1 MKISELFETRIEEK
15 IEPVIKVG
23 ERDNEHKLASEIG
36 SYVVTPLIEKHLDDF
51 LEHYTDTFL
60 TKTTEI
66 GVWISGY
73 FGSGKSHLA
82 KIMALLL
89 ENRNLESVTTCE
101 RFSARLPFD
110 APCRNSIQ
118 RSLKRMT
125 QCNTNVMAF
134 NMNSITDG
142 KSRPLPELLLSQY
155 YIARGYSGN
164 LIYARV
170 IEAELDKQGKLEQLH
185 RAVEERAKKPWN
197 EIKQN
202 LSFYRTHLYG
212 AASQISPEIFPTT
225 QDVQEALKEAQRGE
239 IYNVVFLIDK
249 IMEDLEEKRKKT
261 GIQQRFLLVLDETGQ
276 WIENDSGRLAHLQA
290 LIEHAASK
298 GQGKIWIIVTTHG
311 DMGSIYKE
319 ARALEGDMKKIEGR
333 FRFKP
338 SLTTENIE
346 LVLEDRLFKKKIS
359 AKDEIHKMY
368 NSRAGVLRGL
378 GELSN
383 TTQNLPS
390 CSDEKFSVYY
400 PFFPY
405 QVHLMPEIVK
415 SLRSKGG
422 RGEQMSGSTRTLLA
436 ITQDILRCGR
446 RNYLE
451 QGIGTLVSFDEFYG
465 NLSGEGE
472 VSPDVRTEISRI
484 KDVVPGST
492 DLTSKIAEVLYL
504 IREIAYIPR
513 TRDNIARLLAEHV
526 DDDLSI
532 LTSRIQPEL
541 QKLISA
547 KLVASIGEEYEFLTG
562 ERRTFEEA
570 LSTVEVQY
578 RYQDR
583 EQGFSKNFIHE
594 GGKSYWKKWFGS
606 DAVSFHNHEFYFNL
620 IIDGVSVPGQKGDI
634 ILDFTS
640 PLGGIG
646 GVTLADIESKSL
658 RSDSQNTIFFLSGR
672 ISGFDQHLTRFL
684 AMKEVVNNWKG
695 DAYKSEDARR
705 LAQERENNDLPK
717 LEQKVI
723 DGLKEGIKNGHIIF
737 RGSSRSL
744 SVKQGQAPGDA
755 LRTEMASF
763 WAVLYPKYEKVTTRI
778 SNDQKAIL
786 DVLSGN
792 TNLTKDVQD
801 LNLYDKSGHIN
812 FQSPLLDAIR
822 ITLVTSQNNGNRIL
836 GKNLLEVFCAPP
848 YGWDSNAVR
857 VAIAALVRAGTV
869 KIISG
874 KKEYTNPSDSEL
886 IDAIRV
892 SRNFDKVELVMEDT
906 EIDQLILNEV
916 RTFLIRMT
924 KRRNIDETPAAL
936 SEAGENLAN
945 TILDKSNKLRLWADG
960 SGMPLSKDFVEGE
973 EAWNKILFLKSPTH
987 RVREIHSSQTLLET
1001 GYKSMELH
1009 AEFQT
1014 KSGSIYTEMATFF
1027 NQLLS
1032 MEHQVKSDDKIK
1044 NFLEEYKRVFSNA
1057 SFADKDVWKQLHGME
1072 VQAKLSIET
1081 LKNKWR
1087 QDAREKIEKALLHLP
1102 DDLVRY
1108 NLDSSLLDKLS
1119 GPLTDFLE
1127 LIDTVNHPA
1136 QVAGLSL
1143 QADGIIQKVAEEL
1156 VRKIPVIEQEEHTG
1170 YIEEPVK
1177 SSRKVKYL
1185 HGKDITTVTR
1195 VTSETEWEKLQEL
1208 LDKKVRQ
1215 LLAEGYEV
1223 EL

>member
-1 MKISELFETRIEEK
+1 MKISELFETKIEEK

-23 ERDNEHKLASEIG
+23 ERDNDHKLASEIG

-89 ENRNLESVTTCE
+89 ENRNLESVTATE
-101 RFSARLPFD
+101 RFSARIPSD
-110 APCRNSIQ
+110 STSSNSIQ
-118 RSLKRMT
+118 RSLKRMS
-125 QCNTNVMAF
+125 QCNTSVMAF
-134 NMNSITDG
+134 NLNSITDS
-142 KSRPLPELLLSQY
+142 KSRSLPELLLSQY
-155 YIARGYSGN
+155 YISKGYSGN

-170 IEAELDKQGKLEQLH
+170 IEAELDKQGKLEELH
-185 RAVEERAKKPWN
+185 RVVEEKSKKPWK
-197 EIKQN
+197 EIQQN

-212 AASQISPEIFPTT
+212 AASQVSPELFPTPG
-225 QDVQEALKEAQRGE
+225 DVQESLKEAQRGE
-239 IYNVVFLIDK
+239 LYNIVFLVDTIL
-249 IMEDLEEKRKKT
+249 EDVKKKEKET
-261 GIQQRFLLVLDETGQ
+261 GKPQRFLLVLDETGQ
-276 WIENDSGRLAHLQA
+276 WIENDSSRLSHLQA
-290 LIEHAASK
+290 LIEYSASK
-298 GQGKIWIIVTTHG
+298 GQGKLWIIVTTHG

-346 LVLEDRLFKKKIS
+346 LVLEDRLFKKKLS
-359 AKDEIHKMY
+359 VKEELHNLYK
-368 NSRAGVLRGL
+368 NRSGLLRGL

-383 TTQNLPS
+383 TSQNLPP
-390 CSDEKFSVYY
+390 CSEDKFSVYY

-451 QGIGTLVSFDEFYG
+451 EGIGTLVSFDEFYG

-484 KDVVPGST
+484 KDVVPAST
-492 DLTSKIAEVLYL
+492 ELTPKIAEVLYL

-526 DDDLSI
+526 DDDLSV
-532 LTSRIQPEL
+532 LLSRIQPEL

-547 KLVASIGEEYEFLTG
+547 KLVAPIGEEYEFLTG

-570 LSTVEVQY
+570 LSTVEAQY

-583 EQGFSKNFIHE
+583 EQGFSKNFIHD

-606 DAVSFHNHEFYFNL
+606 DVVTFQGHEFYFNL
-620 IIDGVSVPGQKGDI
+620 SIDGLPVPGQKGDI

-640 PLGGIG
+640 PLAGLG
-646 GVTLADIESKSL
+646 GVTLNDIESKSL

-672 ISGFDQHLTRFL
+672 VSGFDQNLTRFL
-684 AMKEVVNNWKG
+684 AMKEVINNWKG
-695 DAYKSEDARR
+695 DVYKSEDARR

-723 DGLKEGIKNGHIIF
+723 DGLKEGIRTGHIIF
-737 RGSSRSL
+737 KGSSRSL
-744 SVKQGQAPGDA
+744 SVKQGQHPGDA
-755 LRTEMASF
+755 LRAEMTAF

-778 SNDQKAIL
+778 TNDQKALL

-822 ITLVTSQNNGNRIL
+822 ILLATAQNKGNRIL
-836 GKNLLEVFCAPP
+836 GKNLLETFSAPP

-857 VAIAALVRAGTV
+857 VAIAALFRAGTV

-886 IDAIRV
+886 IDSIRV

-924 KRRNIDETPAAL
+924 KKRNIDETPSAL
-936 SEAGENLAN
+936 SEAGEHLAN
-945 TILDKSNKLRLWADG
+945 TILTKSNKVRLWSDG
-960 SGMPLSKDFVEGE
+960 SRMPLSKDFIEGE
-973 EAWNKILFLKSPTH
+973 EAWDKILSLTSPTH
-987 RVREIHSSQTLLET
+987 RVREIHSSRSLLET
-1001 GYKSMELH
+1001 GYKSIELH
-1009 AEFQT
+1009 SEFQT
-1014 KSGSIYTEMATFF
+1014 KSGSIYTEMVNFY

-1032 MEHQVKSDDKIK
+1032 MEHQVKSENSIN
-1044 NFLEEYKRVFSNA
+1044 NF
-1057 SFADKDVWKQLHGME
+1057 FA
-1072 VQAKLSIET
+1072 
-1081 LKNKWR
+1081 
-1087 QDAREKIEKALLHLP
+1087 
-1102 DDLVRY
+1102 
-1108 NLDSSLLDKLS
+1108 
-1119 GPLTDFLE
+1119 
-1127 LIDTVNHPA
+1127 
-1136 QVAGLSL
+1136 
-1143 QADGIIQKVAEEL
+1143 GI
-1156 VRKIPVIEQEEHTG
+1156 
-1170 YIEEPVK
+1170 
-1177 SSRKVKYL
+1177 
-1185 HGKDITTVTR
+1185 
-1195 VTSETEWEKLQEL
+1195 
-1208 LDKKVRQ
+1208 
-1215 LLAEGYEV
+1215 
-1223 EL
+1223 

>member
-1 MKISELFETRIEEK
+1 MKISELFETKIEEK

-23 ERDNEHKLASEIG
+23 ERDNDHKLASEIG

-89 ENRNLESVTTCE
+89 ENRNLESVTATE
-101 RFSARLPFD
+101 RFSARIPSD
-110 APCRNSIQ
+110 STSSNSIQ
-118 RSLKRMT
+118 RSLKRMS
-125 QCNTNVMAF
+125 QCNTSVMAF
-134 NMNSITDG
+134 NLNSITDS
-142 KSRPLPELLLSQY
+142 KSRSLPELLLSQY
-155 YIARGYSGN
+155 YISKGYSGN

-170 IEAELDKQGKLEQLH
+170 IEAELDKQGKLEELH
-185 RAVEERAKKPWN
+185 RVVEEKSKKPWK
-197 EIKQN
+197 EIQQN

-212 AASQISPEIFPTT
+212 AASQVSPELFPTPG
-225 QDVQEALKEAQRGE
+225 DVQESLKEAQRGE
-239 IYNVVFLIDK
+239 LYNIVFLVDTIL
-249 IMEDLEEKRKKT
+249 EDVKKKEKET
-261 GIQQRFLLVLDETGQ
+261 GKPQRFLLVLDETGQ
-276 WIENDSGRLAHLQA
+276 WIENDSSRLSHLQA
-290 LIEHAASK
+290 LIEYSASK
-298 GQGKIWIIVTTHG
+298 GQGKLWIIVTTHG

-346 LVLEDRLFKKKIS
+346 LVLEDRLFKKKLS
-359 AKDEIHKMY
+359 VKEELHNLYK
-368 NSRAGVLRGL
+368 NRSGLLRGL

-383 TTQNLPS
+383 TSQNLPP
-390 CSDEKFSVYY
+390 CSEDKFSVYY

-451 QGIGTLVSFDEFYG
+451 EGIGTLVSFDEFYG

-484 KDVVPGST
+484 KDVVPAST
-492 DLTSKIAEVLYL
+492 ELTPKIAEVLYL

-526 DDDLSI
+526 DDDLSV
-532 LTSRIQPEL
+532 LLSRIQPEL

-547 KLVASIGEEYEFLTG
+547 KLVAPIGEEYEFLTG

-570 LSTVEVQY
+570 LSTVEAQY

-583 EQGFSKNFIHE
+583 EQGFSKNFIHD

-606 DAVSFHNHEFYFNL
+606 DVVTFQGHEFYFNL
-620 IIDGVSVPGQKGDI
+620 SIDGLPVPGQKGDI

-640 PLGGIG
+640 PLAGLG
-646 GVTLADIESKSL
+646 GVTLNDIESKSL

-672 ISGFDQHLTRFL
+672 VSGFDQNLTRFL
-684 AMKEVVNNWKG
+684 AMKEVINNWKG
-695 DAYKSEDARR
+695 DVYKSEDARR

-723 DGLKEGIKNGHIIF
+723 DGLKEGIRTGHIIF
-737 RGSSRSL
+737 KGSSRSL
-744 SVKQGQAPGDA
+744 SVKQGQHPGDA
-755 LRTEMASF
+755 LRAEMTAF

-778 SNDQKAIL
+778 TNDQKALL

-822 ITLVTSQNNGNRIL
+822 ILLATAQNKGNRIL
-836 GKNLLEVFCAPP
+836 GKNLLETFSAPP

-857 VAIAALVRAGTV
+857 VAIAALFRAGTV

-886 IDAIRV
+886 IDSIRV

-924 KRRNIDETPAAL
+924 KKRNIDETPSAL
-936 SEAGENLAN
+936 SEAGEHLAN
-945 TILDKSNKLRLWADG
+945 TILTKSNKVRLWSDG
-960 SGMPLSKDFVEGE
+960 SRMPLSKDFIEGE
-973 EAWNKILFLKSPTH
+973 EAWDKILSLTSPTH
-987 RVREIHSSQTLLET
+987 RVREIHSSRSLLET
-1001 GYKSMELH
+1001 GYKSIELH
-1009 AEFQT
+1009 SEFQT
-1014 KSGSIYTEMATFF
+1014 KSGSIYTEMVNFY

-1032 MEHQVKSDDKIK
+1032 MEHQVKSENSIN
-1044 NFLEEYKRVFSNA
+1044 NFLQEYKTVSRSATFS
-1057 SFADKDVWKQLHGME
+1057 DKEVWKQLQSLKE
-1072 VQAKLSIET
+1072 QAKLSLET
-1081 LKNKWR
+1081 LKENWR
-1087 QDAREKIEKALLHLP
+1087 QEARQKIEKTLLHLP
-1102 DDLVRY
+1102 EDLSR
-1108 NLDSSLLDKLS
+1108 NGLDASLMDKLS
-1119 GPLTDFLE
+1119 EPLINFMQN
-1127 LIDTVNHPA
+1127 IDNIIHPA
-1136 QVAGLSL
+1136 QIAALPG
-1143 QADGIIQKVAEEL
+1143 QAEGKIQELAEEL

-1170 YIEEPVK
+1170 YIEKPVK
-1177 SSRKVKYL
+1177 SSRKIKYL
-1185 HGKDITTVTR
+1185 HVKDITAVTR
-1195 VTSETEWEKLQEL
+1195 VTTEAEWEKLQGL

-1215 LLAEGYEV
+1215 LLSEGYDV